1 MGQTITG
8 KARYRRIVF
17 FAAVQLSQTWWFDLF
32 LPRLGLSGLAQRGRA
47 ARMRRFARRFRA
59 LAVEL
64 GGLMIKVGQYMSTRM
79 DVLPPEITLEL
90 KGLQD
95 EVPAVPFEQI
105 SAAAERELGGKLSS
119 IFAWVDPVPLA
130 AASLGQV
137 HRARLGESD
146 AQDTGIVNAVI
157 KVQRPGIDEIVAID
171 LQALRKVG
179 GWLNRIK
186 FVSSRANV
194 PGLVEEF
201 AQTCHEE
208 IDYLHEA
215 ANSVKFADEFADN
228 PHVRVPEIIWERS
241 TKRVLTLED
250 VSAIK
255 VADHQ
260 GLKAAGIDP
269 AEVAPVFA
277 EIMFQQLFTTGF
289 FHADPHPGNIFVT
302 PGSDASWTL
311 TFIDFGMMGQ
321 VPANTRAG
329 FRKAILAA
337 VAHDGKGIVE
347 AIDELGVLIPGAD
360 TAGLER
366 AMTALF
372 ARFGGMGFAELSK
385 VDPNDYKAFAA
396 EFGDVVRQLPFQM
409 PENFLL
415 IFRAM
420 SLTSGLCSTLDP
432 EFNLWDSAEPFA
444 AALLKEQSGNVV
456 QDVAKQAVDVA
467 RITVGLPKRVDS
479 LITQIEDGSLNV
491 SIPRLE
497 KQIAG
502 ITKAARAAGAALI
515 FAALLIA
522 GAIVRPGDLGLSN
535 VLMIASAVPLLM
547 AVFGGRRR

>member
-47 ARMRRFARRFRA
+47 ARMQRFARRFRA

-105 SAAAERELGGKLSS
+105 SAAAERELGGKLGDV
-119 IFAWVDPVPLA
+119 FAWVDPVPLA

-137 HRARLGESD
+137 HRARLGAGD

-260 GLKAAGIDP
+260 GLKAVGIDP

-302 PGSDASWTL
+302 PGPDASWTL

-491 SIPRLE
+491 SIPKLE